1 MLCPKC
7 GNELRISKKDPSYGL
22 CDECRKKFKLPEAAP
37 EMKVKTK
44 AKARPKHVEE
54 EEEHYPRYAN
64 IPPKKVREKR
74 EREMRHAYD
83 ELLAIGEEERTKKK
97 KRFLFF

>member
-1 MLCPKC
+1 MNCPKC

-37 EMKVKTK
+37 EKK
-44 AKARPKHVEE
+44 AVSKKPSKPRQEE
-54 EEEHYPRYAN
+54 REEHYPKYAN
-64 IPPKKVREKR
+64 IPPEKVRKKR
-74 EREMRHAYD
+74 ETEMRKAYD
-83 ELLAIGEEERTKKK
+83 ELLAIGEEERSKKK

>member
-1 MLCPKC
+1 MNCPKC

-37 EMKVKTK
+37 EKKADAVK
-44 AKARPKHVEE
+44 KARPRREE
-54 EEEHYPRYAN
+54 TEEHYPKYAN
-64 IPPKKVREKR
+64 IPPEKVRKKR
-74 EREMRHAYD
+74 ENEMRKAYD
-83 ELLAIGEEERTKKK
+83 ELLAIGEEERQRKK